1 MSTIALPS
9 WFPSTGRTPPSMSV
23 GGAFWLGM
31 MIPEKFKFEEHTA
44 RFSFDEDRQPPA
56 RIKVIGLGGAGGNAV
71 NRMIQARI
79 EGVEFIAANTDIQA
93 LKHSVAPIKLQIGAK
108 LTNGLGCGAIPE
120 RGRQAALEDTERIIE
135 LLDGSDMVFITCG
148 MGGGTGTGAAPIVA
162 SLATELSALTVGVVT
177 KPFNF
182 EGKKRQLHAEEGIR
196 ELKEVVDTLIT
207 IPNERLLYA
216 MGAEALLEESFRYA
230 DDVLCQAVQG
240 ISDIITL
247 PGIVNVDFADVRTIM
262 AGKGMA
268 LMGTGIAEGQNRA
281 VEAAQR
287 AISSPLLEETSI
299 KGARGVLI
307 NITATRNSLRLHEVD
322 AAAKVIEEVANSE
335 DTIFG
340 AVYDEAMGERIKITV
355 IATGFNQTA
364 SERAK
369 GAGEHGRTGN
379 VVPLMTTSESAKPG
393 DHQVASLKDSLD
405 EPAFRRRRAD

>member
-1 MSTIALPS
+1 MQ
-9 WFPSTGRTPPSMSV
+9 V
-23 GGAFWLGM
+23 
-31 MIPEKFKFEEHTA
+31 EKLRFEEETA
-44 RFSFDEDRQPPA
+44 RFRFDEDRQPPA
-56 RIKVIGLGGAGGNAV
+56 KIKVIGIGGAGGNAV

-93 LKHSVAPIKLQIGAK
+93 LRSSMAPIKLQLGAK

-135 LLDGSDMVFITCG
+135 LLDGADMVFITAG
-148 MGGGTGTGAAPIVA
+148 MGGGTGTGAAPIIA

-177 KPFNF
+177 RPFNF
-182 EGKKRQLHAEEGIR
+182 EGRRRQQHAEEGLR
-196 ELKEVVDTLIT
+196 ELKDVVDTLIT

-216 MGAEALLEESFRYA
+216 MGAEALLEDSFRYA

-268 LMGTGIAEGQNRA
+268 LMGTGVAEGENRA

-299 KGARGVLI
+299 RGAKGVLI
-307 NITATRNSLRLHEVD
+307 NITATRSSLRLHEVD
-322 AAAKVIEEVANSE
+322 AAAKIIEEVASPE

-340 AVYDEAMGERIKITV
+340 AVYDESMGDGIKITV
-355 IATGFNQTA
+355 IATGFNQSAAERPSGGAEYTRTA
-364 SERAK
+364 S
-369 GAGEHGRTGN
+369 N
-379 VVPLMTTSESAKPG
+379 VISLTPAAESTKSI
-393 DHQVASLKDSLD
+393 DYHLASIKSNLD
-405 EPAFRRRRAD
+405 EPAFLRRRAE

>member
-1 MSTIALPS
+1 MQ
-9 WFPSTGRTPPSMSV
+9 V
-23 GGAFWLGM
+23 
-31 MIPEKFKFEEHTA
+31 EKFKFEEGTA
-44 RFSFDEDRQPPA
+44 KFRFDEDRQPPA
-56 RIKVIGLGGAGGNAV
+56 KIKVVGIGGAGGNAV
-71 NRMIQARI
+71 NRMIQAKI
-79 EGVEFIAANTDIQA
+79 EGVEFIAANTDVQA
-93 LKHSVAPIKLQIGAK
+93 LRHSIAPIKLQIGAK

-135 LLDGSDMVFITCG
+135 LLDGCDMVFITCG

-216 MGAEALLEESFRYA
+216 MGADALLEESFRYA

-240 ISDIITL
+240 ISDIITM
-247 PGIVNVDFADVRTIM
+247 PGIVNVDFADVRTTM

-268 LMGTGIAEGQNRA
+268 LMGTGVAEGQNRA

-299 KGARGVLI
+299 KGAKGVLI

-322 AAAKVIEEVANSE
+322 AAAKVIEEVANPE

-340 AVYDEAMGERIKITV
+340 AVYDESMGDRIKITV
-355 IATGFNQTA
+355 IATGFNQNG
-364 SERAK
+364 SERVK
-369 GAGEHGRTGN
+369 GAGDFGRATGN
-379 VVPLMTTSESAKPG
+379 VVPLAAASDPVKTIDYHVSAM
-393 DHQVASLKDSLD
+393 KDSLD
-405 EPAFRRRRAD
+405 EPAFRRRRAE